1 MTRCAEALATLRAE
15 NSCEESR
22 DAALS
27 HTDSCDECRS
37 VALELD
43 PLLLFRQL
51 PRVELAASELPE
63 VLSAVRKMRRRPS
76 YAPDRR
82 TPRVVWLSAA
92 LILLCLGVVLQ
103 PSLPP
108 AVLDNED
115 EHQAVM
121 EPVPVSD
128 PIAFE
133 YLPFV
138 EALEPASVYVAT
150 QIAEDDLILV
160 VLANVDV

>member
-1 MTRCAEALATLRAE
+1 MTRCAEALATLRAAPR
-15 NSCEESR
+15 CAESR

-37 VALELD
+37 VALKLD

-82 TPRVVWLSAA
+82 TPRVAWLSAA
-92 LILLCLGVVLQ
+92 VILLCLGVVLQ

-108 AVLDNED
+108 AVPDNED
-115 EHQAVM
+115 ERQAVM
-121 EPVPVSD
+121 EPVPLSE
-128 PIAFE
+128 PLAF
-133 YLPFV
+133 
-138 EALEPASVYVAT
+138 
-150 QIAEDDLILV
+150 
-160 VLANVDV
+160 